1 MLISFRRNENKML
14 QVKTKLF
21 NGAKI
26 LINTLQNSGVDTI
39 FGYPGSVVLNV
50 YEELSKQNTIKHFL
64 VRHEQAAVHAAEGYA
79 KVSGKTGVVL
89 VTSGPGATNIVTGCA
104 DAYFDGIPLVIITGQ
119 VDKNLSGKNAFQE
132 INIIDM
138 TKSCSKAGFQIS
150 DVKELEQ
157 TLVKAFEISQSGKKG
172 PVIVD
177 ITQNVFS
184 DSADYKAAISHQ
196 TLTATTNTY
205 DFSSAER
212 LINQS
217 KRPVVIAGAGVLNSD
232 AQKELFDFVKKLN
245 APVVS
250 TMMGLGAYPQDV
262 ANYLG
267 MLGIYGHN
275 SANEV
280 LKLADLIIVLGAR
293 LNDRITMVFKPEDF
307 DKNIIQVDINPEE
320 LGRNFKATEKICT
333 DIKNFLQDIDVMS
346 KSDGWLNTAR
356 ALKTLNKSAT
366 RKSNL
371 LHSDDVIKEIYKYTD
386 TVTTEVGQH
395 QIFAVQ
401 NLPYGVKLLTSGGFG
416 TMGFGF
422 PAAIGAAAANPK
434 KTVTCI
440 AGDGS
445 FQMNIQELATLKEYN
460 LPVKIMVLNNGY
472 LGMVRQLQ
480 ESRFNGNYYETK
492 ISNPDFVKLAESYG
506 IQALRVSCLSDLKPA
521 LESAFADNTPFLIDF
536 IVEQMEEV

>member
-39 FGYPGSVVLNV
+39 FGYPGSVVFNV
-50 YEELSKQNTIKHFL
+50 YGELYKQNTIKHFL

-184 DSADYKAAISHQ
+184 DSADYKAAIPHQ
-196 TLTATTNTY
+196 TLTAATNTY

-217 KRPVVIAGAGVLNSD
+217 KRPVVIAGSGVLNSD
-232 AQKELFDFVKKLN
+232 AQKELFDFVEKLN

-267 MLGIYGHN
+267 MPGIYGHN

-293 LNDRITMVFKPEDF
+293 LNDRITMVFNPEELN
-307 DKNIIQVDINPEE
+307 KNIIQVDINPEE
-320 LGRNFKATEKICT
+320 LGRNFNATEKICT

-356 ALKTLNKSAT
+356 TLKTLNKSAV

-422 PAAIGAAAANPK
+422 PAAIGAAVANPEK
-434 KTVTCI
+434 PVTCI

-492 ISNPDFVKLAESYG
+492 ISNPDFVKLTESYG